1 MENQSKKV
9 KFEFMN
15 FKKIASI
22 ALFFLSITCLSQHTD
37 VINSNRPS
45 ESMSAFAVG
54 KNVIQIESGVNYIND
69 KHKLLE
75 YHSSGMFMDFTAR
88 YGLLFE
94 QLEAIAEISYQMDKY
109 QLEDNEAFKRTGM
122 RSMNMGLKYLVYD
135 PYKNRKE
142 EINLYSWKANHKF
155 KWNQFIPAVSV
166 YGGLNLNFSNPF
178 LLRDEKPSNFSP
190 KAIIMT
196 QNIFGNGFV
205 LITNVFMDKITT
217 EYSQFGYLITLT
229 KGINDNWSVFF
240 ENKGIKSDYYSDGI
254 FSTGAAYLFGK
265 NLQVD
270 FTMSKNF
277 KDTPSLFYGGFGV
290 SWRSDINYK
299 EVRIKIEKDK
309 SKMDKKVEKKD
320 KKSKKKRVDEVKIE
334 TP

>member
-1 MENQSKKV
+1 MENQYRNDNSTL
-9 KFEFMN
+9 MN
-15 FKKIASI
+15 FKISTSVI
-22 ALFFLSITCLSQHTD
+22 LFLVSFTSFSQHTD

-45 ESMSAFAVG
+45 ESMSAFSVG
-54 KNVIQIESGVNYIND
+54 KNVIQVESGFNYIND
-69 KHKLLE
+69 KHALLE
-75 YHSSGMFMDFTAR
+75 YHSKGMFIDFVAR

-94 QLEAIAEISYQMDKY
+94 QLETIAEISYQMDKY
-109 QLEDNEAFKRTGM
+109 QLEDEEAFKRTGM

-166 YGGLNLNFSNPF
+166 YGGMNLNFSNPF

-190 KAIIMT
+190 KAMIMT

-217 EYSQFGYLITLT
+217 DYRQIGYIFTLT

-254 FSTGAAYLFGK
+254 FSAGAAYLLGN

-309 SKMDKKVEKKD
+309 SKMDKKVEKKSE
-320 KKSKKKRVDEVKIE
+320 KNKKKRADEIKVEI
-334 TP
+334 P